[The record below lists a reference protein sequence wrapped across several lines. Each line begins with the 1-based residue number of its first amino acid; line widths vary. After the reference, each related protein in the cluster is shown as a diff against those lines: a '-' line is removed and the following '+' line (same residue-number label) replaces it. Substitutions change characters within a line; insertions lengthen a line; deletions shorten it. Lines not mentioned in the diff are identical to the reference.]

1 MKKLFIAQEDVE
13 RYMLATHYVGST
25 WPKSFLLTLWQHFE
39 VEELAEI
46 EHFLVEQHIEV
57 LQQIPL
63 NTYYDCHLKRISN
76 VKTTNGE
83 IWEYQLA
90 IYQNGLVAMCETK
103 IYVR

>member
-13 RYMLATHYVGST
+13 RYMLATHYVGSK

-63 NTYYDCHLKRISN
+63 NTYYDCHLKRVSN